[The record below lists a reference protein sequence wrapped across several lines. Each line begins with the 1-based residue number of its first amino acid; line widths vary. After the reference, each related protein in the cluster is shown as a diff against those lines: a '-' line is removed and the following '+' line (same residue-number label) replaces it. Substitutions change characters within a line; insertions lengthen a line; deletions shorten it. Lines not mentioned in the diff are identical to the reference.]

1 MLQCNFAQSQ
11 ATILPILDKLLYHK
25 IMANY
30 HLTVKAI
37 SRNGGRSC
45 VAALA
50 YRSAEILIDQR
61 TGEKHDYRNKENVE
75 YVEIVLQDNSP
86 LWIQDIANECK
97 TSRQRALQKL
107 SDIFEAAEK
116 RKDARVYRE
125 IEFALPREL
134 TKEQN
139 IAWAREFVHD
149 TCVARDMLAIMNFHF
164 DIDKKTGEEKPHCH
178 VLLSTRELIEA
189 GFCSHKQT
197 DWDHVELVEEWREQ
211 YAQYQNAAL
220 KAHGFE
226 ERVDHRSYE
235 DQGLEI
241 DPQPK
246 RGRSLLEM
254 TGRGIHREKA
264 ELFDMVR
271 LRNQFRILKNPEL
284 VFSIVTAKHSTF
296 TRQDIAKVLNRY
308 IDDADQF
315 RILHDRLMGSKELID
330 LQSSSAQ
337 GESKEPVY
345 TTREM
350 LRTELGLMRNAEAMA
365 AQQTHKVD
373 TKTVD
378 EVIANHNA
386 KLAKYGGLSTDRD
399 LAIRHMLNGEQIS
412 CVVGYAGA
420 GKTTSL
426 EAAKEGWEQA
436 GYKVLGL
443 APTGRAAR
451 NIEACGIRSMTI
463 HKFLLSQSQDREQI
477 SPKTIV
483 VLDEA
488 GMVDSRRFAELLSIV
503 ESAGAKIVPMGDGNQ
518 LQAIEAGPAFRLLT
532 DRIHPAVLETVV
544 RQQEDWQR
552 EATRLFGS
560 EQAGKALDLYQEKG
574 ALKIVEDKGTNSG
587 PNQLVDQYCLARQ
600 MSGRIWKEMIA
611 DYEQEHGKVTFD
623 EIKFE
628 TLSKHQ
634 DFDFYQSWKG
644 KREAL
649 VEGILTNYSEQKG
662 VLEERGIDTKQFGKL
677 AAKYIAAELGQKGS
691 ILQEVE
697 SILRTMSYENICDTR
712 VETKQALVEAWAR
725 HRNETPAQSHLMLA
739 FTNKDAASLN
749 QSARQLMREKG
760 EINGREFTY
769 KTCYLSYDDFGK
781 ETRTYENKTFACGDR
796 LLFTHNDKG
805 LGVTNGTLG
814 RIVKLDQNKITVKTD
829 EAGKVVS
836 FAPKL
841 YPYIENGWATTIHKT
856 QGVTVDHVKKLA
868 SFEEYRNLAYVGM
881 SRHRHTLEIFGSSL
895 DFWRDEKVVDRLSR
909 VQEKLSGFDY
919 LSGEKIEEL
928 MKEDTEVLWH
938 EKKLQEG
945 KDLLSAVKITA
956 LDVVGQILDHQ
967 KVNVGLD
974 TLMSLDHSEEKRSSE
989 LFQEAISLEGEEGR
1003 LNNMRQSFE
1012 KKRLPFHQNWCSK
1025 MGFLNQHK
1033 RLPETAEEISTAF
1046 WQGERLTVI
1055 EGRLYYEALERG
1067 TEIKQDD
1074 FIQQARQE
1082 LLKNQK
1088 APDYIMAYTKASE
1101 FTLPQQEQF
1110 EQHVLLH
1117 RDKTGTVPEPKHLEV
1132 ICTVITAHSQIRGQG
1147 SEIDINKSKDDKVA
1161 SYEALIEQQ
1170 AIIHRMG
1177 KAKDDARYESLNL
1190 HEVKEECAEK
1200 SQRFTEEVQMQ
1211 NNLSQSTNRL
1221 VC

>member
-1 MLQCNFAQSQ
+1 
-11 ATILPILDKLLYHK
+11 
-25 IMANY
+25 MANY
-30 HLTVKAI
+30 HLTVKGI
-37 SRNGGRSC
+37 SRNAGRSC

-50 YRSAEILIDQR
+50 YRSAEILVDQR
-61 TGEKHDYRNKENVE
+61 TGETHNYRNKENVE
-75 YVEIVLQDNSP
+75 YVEIVLSENSP
-86 LWIQDIANECK
+86 MWIQEIAEECK
-97 TSRQRALQKL
+97 TSRQGALQKL

-149 TCVARDMLAIMNFHF
+149 TCVSKGMLAIMNFHF
-164 DIDKKTGEEKPHCH
+164 DFDKNTGEEKPHCH
-178 VLLSTRELIEA
+178 VLLATRELTDT
-189 GFCSHKQT
+189 GLSSHKRT
-197 DWDHVELVEEWREQ
+197 DWDRVELVEEWREQ

-220 KAHGFE
+220 KEHGFE
-226 ERVDHRSYE
+226 ERVDHRSYV

-246 RGRSLLEM
+246 RGKSISEM
-254 TGRGIHREKA
+254 TGRGLQRDKA

-296 TRQDIAKVLNRY
+296 THQDIAKVLNRY

-330 LQSSSAQ
+330 LQSSSGQ

-350 LRTELGLMRNAEAMA
+350 LSTELSLMRNAEAMA
-365 AQQTHKVD
+365 AQQTHKVNANII
-373 TKTVD
+373 D
-378 EVIANHNA
+378 EVIASQNA
-386 KLAKYGGLSTDRD
+386 KLAKYGGLSTDQER
-399 LAIRHMLNGEQIS
+399 AIRHMLNGEQIS

-463 HKFLLSQSQDREQI
+463 HRFLLSQSQGREQI
-477 SPKTIV
+477 SAKTVV

-503 ESAGAKIVPMGDGNQ
+503 ERAGAKIIPMGDGNQ

-552 EATRLFGS
+552 EATRLFGF
-560 EQAGKALDLYQEKG
+560 EQAGNALALYQEKG
-574 ALKIVEDKGTNSG
+574 AFKIVEEKGTASG
-587 PNQLVDQYCLARQ
+587 PTQLVDQYCLARQ

-611 DYEQEHGKVTFD
+611 DYVQEHGKVTFG

-628 TLSKHQ
+628 VLSKHQ
-634 DFDFYQSWKG
+634 DFDLYQSWKS

-649 VEGILTNYSEQKG
+649 VKDILVNYSEQKG
-662 VLEERGIDTKQFGKL
+662 ALEEKGIDIQKFDEL
-677 AAKYIAAELGQKGS
+677 AAKYKAAELGQKDS
-691 ILQEVE
+691 ILREVE
-697 SILRTMSYENICDTR
+697 SILRTMSYENICNTR
-712 VETKQALVEAWAR
+712 VDTKHALVDAWAK
-725 HRNETPAQSHLMLA
+725 HRDDRPEQSHLMLT
-739 FTNKDAASLN
+739 FTNSDAMSLN
-749 QSARQLMREKG
+749 ERAHQIMREQGVITGKD
-760 EINGREFTY
+760 FTY
-769 KTCYLSYDDFGK
+769 KTCHLSHDDFGK
-781 ETRTYENKTFACGDR
+781 ETRIYENKTFACGDR

-814 RIVKLDQNKITVKTD
+814 TIIKLDQNKITIKADDT
-829 EAGKVVS
+829 EKVVS

-841 YPYIENGWATTIHKT
+841 YPYIDNGWATTIHKT

-868 SFEEYRNLAYVGM
+868 SFEEYRNPTYVGM

-919 LSGEKIEEL
+919 LSVDKIEEL
-928 MKEDTEVLWH
+928 MKQDTEILWH
-938 EKKLQEG
+938 EKKIQEG
-945 KDLLSAVKITA
+945 KDLWTAIKVTAKDILGQTHSSSPQIGKAYNSFENSEEMRSREFFNMSYQDSPKEKIGKQYSEQEAEILSYLRQEIRPEKHAWMKESYSQTLLAAAEKNPVEVLA
-956 LDVVGQILDHQ
+956 RWQ
-967 KVNVGLD
+967 KVSGDYN
-974 TLMSLDHSEEKRSSE
+974 
-989 LFQEAISLEGEEGR
+989 FQPHISDAHITPQQGDMKEVNL
-1003 LNNMRQSFE
+1003 SFE
-1012 KKRLPFHQNWCSK
+1012 NQIEIKEKQSNNLLDIAPTHSDKALHKQQKEARLEFAVQEFIILSERYSTIAWDDPERNKVQQELDSIAKTYLKNEKFQQKVEDSQSDAAIQK
-1025 MGFLNQHK
+1025 LN
-1033 RLPETAEEISTAF
+1033 EEI
-1046 WQGERLTVI
+1046 QMRERQLS
-1055 EGRLYYEALERG
+1055 RG
-1067 TEIKQDD
+1067 
-1074 FIQQARQE
+1074 
-1082 LLKNQK
+1082 
-1088 APDYIMAYTKASE
+1088 MS
-1101 FTLPQQEQF
+1101 
-1110 EQHVLLH
+1110 
-1117 RDKTGTVPEPKHLEV
+1117 
-1132 ICTVITAHSQIRGQG
+1132 HS
-1147 SEIDINKSKDDKVA
+1147 V
-1161 SYEALIEQQ
+1161 
-1170 AIIHRMG
+1170 
-1177 KAKDDARYESLNL
+1177 
-1190 HEVKEECAEK
+1190 
-1200 SQRFTEEVQMQ
+1200 
-1211 NNLSQSTNRL
+1211 
-1221 VC
+1221 